1 MTSTSSKV
9 LPATSRAAMVFSNVG
24 AAAESAMEA
33 ISARFRFIASSKAGL
48 MSSTFTCENGGTP
61 PYGPFHSGT
70 RGLGASAVAGFA
82 SGAGDGAGGWDA
94 AGGAELVAVPRVAG
108 AQAAVRNAAAPIQ

>member
-1 MTSTSSKV
+1 MTSTLSKV

-33 ISARFRFIASSKAGL
+33 ISARLRFIASSKAGL

-61 PYGPFHSGT
+61 PYGPFHSGK

-82 SGAGDGAGGWDA
+82 SAEGAGGAGGWDA
-94 AGGAELVAVPRVAG
+94 AGAEVVTFARVAG
-108 AQAAVRNAAAPIQ
+108 AQAAVKNAAAPIQ